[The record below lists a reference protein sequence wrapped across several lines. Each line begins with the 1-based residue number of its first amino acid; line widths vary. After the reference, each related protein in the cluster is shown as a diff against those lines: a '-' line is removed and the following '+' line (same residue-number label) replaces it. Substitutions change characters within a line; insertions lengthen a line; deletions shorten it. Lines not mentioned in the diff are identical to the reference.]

1 MLTRDHQVVIDAK
14 YVMEEYVSMLL
25 KNKDEFVES
34 PGRTNVALGGCYN
47 TTTQARLL
55 LYSYFTF
62 RRKFYVCGC

>member
-34 PGRTNVALGGCYN
+34 PGRTNVALGGC
-47 TTTQARLL
+47 
-55 LYSYFTF
+55 
-62 RRKFYVCGC
+62 